1 MDEDELRAKSN
12 CSLDKIKKFLNIL
25 VFEGRVIRLG
35 DGKYSL
41 TGSRIV
47 LSYVKN
53 RFKDYAY
60 VTPLKKDMRDIRLV
74 GQDATKLLKG
84 D

>member
-1 MDEDELRAKSN
+1 MNRSKIIELLNIRDMDEDELRAKSN
-12 CSLDKIKKFLNIL
+12 CSLDEIKKILNIL

-47 LSYVKN
+47 LSYVKI
-53 RFKDYAY
+53 D
-60 VTPLKKDMRDIRLV
+60 LKIMLMSHP
-74 GQDATKLLKG
+74 
-84 D
+84 